1 MAQETEIFYEVEG
14 KWVVLGD
21 VQVDIGANASAGVWQ
36 ASGRWRLCSPDLAST
51 GAPAWP
57 ARFLWP
63 ALTLLL
69 MCLPSPLLRVAEEPE
84 EELESSSKRVVDLVD
99 AFRLNETS
107 WDKKGFMGYIKGYM
121 KAVADKLPEE
131 RKEKFMAEA
140 PAAVKELLGRFSE
153 LQFFTGE
160 SMDLEGSMAYAYYK
174 EGSSEPTFL
183 FFKDGLKEVRCLCV
197 GACAALRLTPG
208 CCRSSA
214 ERMGWHGC
222 RVACVTWHYT
232 RQSNPPNDVHFI
244 CAVALRAPRLRHGRR
259 HPPLEGQAAGV
270 GNHGAVVDAVTLVG
284 GVQHCAAL

>member
-1 MAQETEIFYEVEG
+1 MC
-14 KWVVLGD
+14 L
-21 VQVDIGANASAGVWQ
+21 
-36 ASGRWRLCSPDLAST
+36 SPDLEPR

-57 ARFLWP
+57 ALLSCRELTHPGP
-63 ALTLLL
+63 A
-69 MCLPSPLLRVAEEPE
+69 CHPASPPSEEPE

-121 KAVADKLPEE
+121 KSVADKLPED

-183 FFKDGLKEVRCLCV
+183 FFKDGLKEVKC
-197 GACAALRLTPG
+197 
-208 CCRSSA
+208 
-214 ERMGWHGC
+214 
-222 RVACVTWHYT
+222 
-232 RQSNPPNDVHFI
+232 
-244 CAVALRAPRLRHGRR
+244 
-259 HPPLEGQAAGV
+259 
-270 GNHGAVVDAVTLVG
+270 
-284 GVQHCAAL
+284 